1 MQGSYLSTVRTL
13 ILTIFSLACLLPQ
26 LVYGADKF
34 YLPLRIP
41 PHETHLNNDRPGEV
55 TRPTVNT
62 DSALAANAIPII
74 RSGACNL
81 CATPDKFHRP
91 VFLHDREKNTSP
103 SAADVDLRN
112 QAYFYFMHVL
122 SENDA
127 AVANGVVGI
136 LALEG
141 ATSSAT
147 TARKDD
153 TTRKVQKVK
162 PSRRVF
168 DVLASEA
175 VPIPCKAFHVVAPG
189 SKPSLVQ
196 LSINSLMGTLE
207 YFTFLR
213 MRTRLHY
220 VEDPTK
226 AVDDLET
233 YGMDKNH
240 LPQQFGGTHD
250 FARWW
255 EERMALEADRY
266 SFLNASD
273 DDDDEEPPSSLST
286 DEVSMAMAT
295 AAQPSQQMSEEEAQR
310 QQDQIKQKLE
320 EIHEYNKIQIKRWSM
335 KRLQKEQIK
344 LRQEEE
350 QLKRRI
356 ACAEYALQNF
366 NAENQ
371 KIVQFIHRYVA
382 SPHDI
387 PGGLSPEVA
396 NNLPSPADSQILR
409 DAYEYL
415 GRNFLTNQLMF
426 RKRG

>member
-1 MQGSYLSTVRTL
+1 
-13 ILTIFSLACLLPQ
+13 
-26 LVYGADKF
+26 
-34 YLPLRIP
+34 
-41 PHETHLNNDRPGEV
+41 
-55 TRPTVNT
+55 
-62 DSALAANAIPII
+62 
-74 RSGACNL
+74 
-81 CATPDKFHRP
+81 
-91 VFLHDREKNTSP
+91 
-103 SAADVDLRN
+103 
-112 QAYFYFMHVL
+112 MHVL

-295 AAQPSQQMSEEEAQR
+295 AAQPSQQMSEEETQR